1 MSKLVKKLVSRD
13 IANRLD
19 GVNDAIVAN
28 IVGMTGEQNYNI
40 RKTFR
45 DSGVTIMVVKRT
57 MAERATEGTALR
69 PAFTNQAGSM
79 AVIWGCEDFV
89 SLVRMVTKMADSEK
103 FVKLEIKGG
112 VMDGEAL
119 TADQV
124 KKVSKW
130 PSRQEQISILVGQI
144 LSPGATLSGQL
155 VGPARKIAGQVKKMI
170 ENLEENSDEVAEP
183 ISVTEEATDSTSV
196 AE

>member
-1 MSKLVKKLVSRD
+1 MSKFVKKLISRD

-28 IVGMTGEQNYNI
+28 IVGMTGNENYTI
-40 RKTFR
+40 RKTLR
-45 DSGVTIMVVKRT
+45 DQGLGLMVVKRSLAA
-57 MAERATEGTALR
+57 MATEGTSLR
-69 PAFTNQAGSM
+69 PAFDNQAGSL
-79 AVIWGCEDFV
+79 AVIWGGEDFV
-89 SLVRMVTKMADSEK
+89 SLVRTVTKLADSGTFAK
-103 FVKLEIKGG
+103 FEIKGG

-119 TADQV
+119 TAEQV

-130 PSRQEQISILVGQI
+130 PSRQEQISMLVGQI

-170 ENLEENSDEVAEP
+170 EDREGSEG
-183 ISVTEEATDSTSV
+183 
-196 AE
+196 

>member
-13 IANRLD
+13 IANRLV

-45 DSGVTIMVVKRT
+45 DSGVTVMVVKRT

-89 SLVRMVTKMADSEK
+89 SLVRMVTKMADSGK

-170 ENLEENSDEVAEP
+170 ENLEENSDDVAEP
-183 ISVTEEATDSTSV
+183 ISVTKEATDSTSV